1 MPLANVFDSHMAAWK
16 EWQNAPWGRL
26 RYKIGQMNLFRHL
39 PEGTLRILDVGS
51 GNGFDAIP
59 LAALGHQLTLVDFS
73 AEMLAEAKASAEELN
88 VAEEMTFHQAD
99 LAALPTLFPEPEFD
113 VILCHNLLQYVD
125 DVTSALQTICQT
137 LRPGGLLSIICVNRY
152 SDVYRAAL
160 QQGDLAAAASQLEA
174 STTNAGVFEVEVH
187 HYAAEEMIQPLQKAG
202 CMMLSRYGVRCVC
215 DYLANNDLK
224 TDPASFAQLEQLE
237 YTLSDHYPYYLLAR
251 FFQIIAGKVD

>member
-1 MPLANVFDSHMAAWK
+1 MPLSNVFDSHMSAWK

-39 PEGTLRILDVGS
+39 PEETLSILDIGS

-73 AEMLAEAKASAEELN
+73 SEMLAAAKASAEELG
-88 VAEEMTFHQAD
+88 VAEEMSFHQAD
-99 LAALPTLFPEPEFD
+99 LAALPTLFPEPAFD

-125 DVTSALQTICQT
+125 DLSGALQTICQT

-160 QQGDLAAAASQLEA
+160 QQGDLGAAASHIETPDT
-174 STTNAGVFEVEVH
+174 SPGVFGVQVH

-202 CMMLSRYGVRCVC
+202 CMMVSRYGVRCIC

-224 TDPASFAQLEQLE
+224 TDPTSFAQLEQLE
-237 YTLSDHYPYYLLAR
+237 YALSDQYPYYLLAR
-251 FFQIIAGKVD
+251 FFQIIASKVA